1 VFTQGELR
9 RRIGAVLCVTPRQD
23 AVADPTTRRYLAL
36 LSTDFDGALGMVEG
50 LLAND
55 AGHSIQQVARL
66 LETARERMPDDALK
80 SQRARYF
87 ELHAYLRLDV
97 GDVQGAISDLETA
110 VRLQPFVSTRAASAL
125 ADLYRETNDVQ
136 ALARLQERLAR

>member
-1 VFTQGELR
+1 
-9 RRIGAVLCVTPRQD
+9 
-23 AVADPTTRRYLAL
+23 
-36 LSTDFDGALGMVEG
+36 